1 MPTPSTC
8 ILKRAGAMLLTCGTL
23 HIAAAQAGKADNTL
37 NIAFDAAPA
46 TLDAY
51 KESDRPGL
59 ALARMLFTGL
69 LQKNHDTGEF
79 GPGLASS
86 YRFIDDTTIELVLR
100 EGVQF
105 HDGSLLTMDDVL
117 YTLNLVSSDAYQ
129 ARFQN
134 QVTWIA
140 KAEAVAGGAAG
151 NTLRI
156 KMKFPYP
163 LALEMLSENLPIYP
177 RKFYEA
183 NQSDMGVAPIG
194 TGPYRLAESQPGSRY
209 VFERFDGYFGSPPA
223 IEKLVVRILPDA
235 NTQYAELLSGGLDW
249 IWRVPPDAA
258 KRLAQQRSV
267 QVKSSSIMRVSYIS
281 LNPGHDGGRSPLAN
295 RAVRQAVNHA
305 IDRESIRRALVG
317 GASKLTNAAC
327 NPAQFG
333 CAAAQ
338 VRSYDYDPARAKQL
352 LAEAGYGNGID
363 VELVVATPPRAILE
377 AVAANLGEVGIRVR
391 LVEQQFGTAMTN
403 WREGKIAML
412 ASNWGSYGIADAALS
427 TSNFFRGGPDDQ
439 ARHPGVIKHLETAD
453 TSVDRDVRLEH
464 YTAAQKIIAEEA
476 YWVPLWNHS
485 LNAAQS
491 KDLNFSVDGD
501 EFPRFYKATW
511 Q

>member
-1 MPTPSTC
+1 MSTLTPFAR
-8 ILKRAGAMLLTCGTL
+8 LFKRLGAALFVSGVLG
-23 HIAAAQAGKADNTL
+23 HAAHAGKADNTL

-79 GPGLASS
+79 GPGLATS

-100 EGVQF
+100 EGVKF
-105 HDGSLLTMDDVL
+105 HDGTALTMDDVL
-117 YTLNLVSSDAYQ
+117 YTLNLVSSESYQ

-140 KAEAVAGGAAG
+140 KAEQVAA

-156 KMKFPYP
+156 NMKFPYP

-183 NQSDMGVAPIG
+183 SQSDMGVKPTG

-209 VFERFDGYFGSPPA
+209 VFERFDGYFGSLPA

-258 KRLAQQRSV
+258 KRLAQSRAL
-267 QVKSSSIMRVSYIS
+267 QVKSSSIMRISYIS
-281 LNPGHDGGRSPLAN
+281 LNPGYDGGKSPLAS
-295 RAVRQAVNHA
+295 RAVRQAINHA

-317 GASKLTNAAC
+317 GASRLTNAAC

-333 CAAAQ
+333 CAASQ
-338 VRSYDYDPARAKQL
+338 VRGYDYDPARAKQL
-352 LAEAGYGNGID
+352 LAEAGYGNGFD

-391 LVEQQFGTAMTN
+391 LIEQQFGTAMTN
-403 WREGKIAML
+403 WRDGKIAML
-412 ASNWGSYGIADAALS
+412 SSNWGSYGIADAALS

-439 ARHPGVIKHLETAD
+439 ARHPAVIKHLDVAD
-453 TSVDRDVRLEH
+453 TSVDRDLRLEH
-464 YTAAQKIIAEEA
+464 YAAAQKIIAEEA

>member
-1 MPTPSTC
+1 MLTPITPAR
-8 ILKRAGAMLLTCGTL
+8 LLPVLGAALLIVSTL
-23 HIAAAQAGKADNTL
+23 HLPAAQAGKADNTL

-69 LQKNHDTGEF
+69 LQKNQDTGEF
-79 GPGLASS
+79 GPGLASA
-86 YRFIDDTTIELVLR
+86 YQFIDDTTIELTLR
-100 EGVQF
+100 EGVKF
-105 HDGSLLTMDDVL
+105 HDGTTLTLDDVL
-117 YTLNLVSSDAYQ
+117 YTLNLVSSDGYQ

-140 KAEAVAGGAAG
+140 SAERVAD
-151 NTLRI
+151 NRLRI

-177 RKFYEA
+177 RRFYETS
-183 NQSDMGVAPIG
+183 QSDMGVKPIG
-194 TGPYRLAESQPGSRY
+194 TGPYRLVTSLPGSRY
-209 VFERFDGYFGSPPA
+209 VFERFDDYFGTPPA

-258 KRLAQQRSV
+258 RRLAQQRTV
-267 QVKSSSIMRVSYIS
+267 QVKRSSIMRISYIS
-281 LNPGHDGGRSPLAN
+281 LNPGYDGGRSPLAH
-295 RAVRQAVNHA
+295 RSVRQAINHA
-305 IDRESIRRALVG
+305 IDRDAIRRALVG

-333 CAAAQ
+333 CAADR
-338 VRSYDYDPARAKQL
+338 VRAYDYDPARAKQL
-352 LAEAGYGNGID
+352 LADAGYGDGID
-363 VELVVATPPRAILE
+363 LDLVVATPPRAILE

-391 LVEQQFGTAMTN
+391 LIEQQFGTAMTN
-403 WREGKIAML
+403 WRDGKIAML

-439 ARHPGVIKHLETAD
+439 ARHPEVIRHLEVAD
-453 TSVDRDVRLEH
+453 TAIDRAVRQQH
-464 YTAAQKIIAEEA
+464 YAAAQKIIADEA

-491 KDLNFSVDGD
+491 KDLVFDVDGD
-501 EFPRFYKATW
+501 EFPRFYKARW